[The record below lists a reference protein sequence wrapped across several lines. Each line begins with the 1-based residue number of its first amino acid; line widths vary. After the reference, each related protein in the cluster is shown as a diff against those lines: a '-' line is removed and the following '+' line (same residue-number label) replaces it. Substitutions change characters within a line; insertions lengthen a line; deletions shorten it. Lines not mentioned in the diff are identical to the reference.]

1 MMIYQPNWLQFSSLS
16 LVYGSHEQVA
26 ILGAVSHFLTK
37 LYSLITLLKRSHEYA
52 WIGERSRDFADHTPG
67 QDLKWSSLLPSKP
80 LFISGEIMTKREC
93 WKSFFFKFKSF
104 LEWGSWWSLLPLGP
118 NWHLQL
124 LQLLFRY
131 IEAGGIPSILFHYI
145 ALLFSTT
152 ICWYPLPFWLPFYFM
167 CARGASSRSG

>member
-1 MMIYQPNWLQFSSLS
+1 MSPPREDREDQAHKSAKGRSKRRK
-16 LVYGSHEQVA
+16 
-26 ILGAVSHFLTK
+26 VSK
-37 LYSLITLLKRSHEYA
+37 NVKASLIGIVHTVMPYRTQMESRCFRSHEYA

-93 WKSFFFKFKSF
+93 WKPFFFKFKSF

-131 IEAGGIPSILFHYI
+131 IEAGGIPSILIHYI

-152 ICWYPLPFWLPFYFM
+152 ICWCPLPFW
-167 CARGASSRSG
+167 

>member
-1 MMIYQPNWLQFSSLS
+1 MSDEVNMIPTLRKNR
-16 LVYGSHEQVA
+16 G
-26 ILGAVSHFLTK
+26 GAVQARLGG
-37 LYSLITLLKRSHEYA
+37 A
-52 WIGERSRDFADHTPG
+52 CIGERSRDFADHTPG

-93 WKSFFFKFKSF
+93 WKPFFFKFKSF

-152 ICWYPLPFWLPFYFM
+152 ICWYPPPFWLPFYFM
-167 CARGASSRSG
+167 CARGASSRSW